1 MNDRWNLFQKFL
13 ITQEQQISITEFL
26 INAGV
31 IIVLAILLELT
42 YIKCS
47 RTISNRRQFAGI
59 FLLIAFTTM
68 LIITIVKS
76 SLALSL
82 GLVGALS
89 IVRFRAAIK
98 EPEELAY
105 IFFAI
110 ALGLGLGASQTLVV
124 IVAFVVG
131 MLILWGRYFLK
142 GKHAQ
147 HQNLYLSFSAKSG
160 DAQLDEVVAAVY
172 KVFGKN
178 SLRRY
183 DENSQLLEASFLIDT
198 PNQQKLAD
206 FKKSLAHFGDSVR
219 ISFVE
224 SKSF

>member
-1 MNDRWNLFQKFL
+1 MNDKWNLFQKFL
-13 ITQEQQISITEFL
+13 ITQEQQISLTDFL
-26 INAGV
+26 VNAGV
-31 IIVLAILLELT
+31 VIILSIILEFT

-110 ALGLGLGASQTLVV
+110 ALGLGLGANQTL
-124 IVAFVVG
+124 IIIAAFVVG
-131 MLILWGRYFLK
+131 MVILWGRFFLK

-147 HQNLYLSFSAKSG
+147 DQNLYLSFSAKAG
-160 DAQLDEVVAAVY
+160 DVQLDEIIDAV
-172 KVFGKN
+172 KMAFGKS

-183 DENSQLLEASFLIDT
+183 DENNQLIEASFLVDV
-198 PNQQKLAD
+198 PNQNKLAE
-206 FKKSLAHFGDSVR
+206 FKRNVAKYGDSVR
-219 ISFVE
+219 VSFVE
-224 SKSF
+224 SKTF

>member
-13 ITQEQQISITEFL
+13 ITQEQQISLTDFL
-26 INAGV
+26 INSG
-31 IIVLAILLELT
+31 IIVVLAIILELT

-47 RTISNRRQFAGI
+47 RTISNRRQFAGV

-68 LIITIVKS
+68 LIISIVKS

-110 ALGLGLGASQTLVV
+110 ALGLGLGANQAMVV
-124 IVAFVVG
+124 IEAFVIG
-131 MLILWGRYFLK
+131 LAILWGRYFLK
-142 GKHAQ
+142 SRRSQ

-160 DAQLDEVVAAVY
+160 GLVV
-172 KVFGKN
+172 
-178 SLRRY
+178 
-183 DENSQLLEASFLIDT
+183 T
-198 PNQQKLAD
+198 
-206 FKKSLAHFGDSVR
+206 
-219 ISFVE
+219 
-224 SKSF
+224 SK